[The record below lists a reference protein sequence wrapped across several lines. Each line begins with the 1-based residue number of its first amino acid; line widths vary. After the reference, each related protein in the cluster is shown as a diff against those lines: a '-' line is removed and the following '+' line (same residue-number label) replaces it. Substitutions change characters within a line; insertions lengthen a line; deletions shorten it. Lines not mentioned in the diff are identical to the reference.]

1 MDIVKNSKSIH
12 AALLKRWEQ
21 LELSAADIIRDAD
34 ERGVKITKSNMSSY
48 RKNQKN
54 MTQEQ
59 IIFLCL
65 RYGVPVLLTV
75 GNPVI
80 IQNKITGYEIPKY
93 DEVECLKRLK
103 KYEHI
108 YKK

>member
-1 MDIVKNSKSIH
+1 M
-12 AALLKRWEQ
+12 ALQTRWKQ
-21 LELSAADIIRDAD
+21 LELTSADIIRDAN
-34 ERGVKITKSNMSSY
+34 ERGVKITKTSLSAY
-48 RKNQKN
+48 RKHQKN

-75 GNPVI
+75 GQPVI
-80 IQNKITGYEIPKY
+80 IENKITGYEIPKY
-93 DEVECLKRLK
+93 NEVECLERLK